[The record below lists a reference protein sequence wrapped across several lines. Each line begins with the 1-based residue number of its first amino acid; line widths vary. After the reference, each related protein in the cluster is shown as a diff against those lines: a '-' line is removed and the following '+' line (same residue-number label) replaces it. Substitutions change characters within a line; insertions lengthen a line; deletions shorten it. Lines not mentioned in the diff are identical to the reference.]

1 MNLKHNIMKTF
12 KIVFVISLL
21 LLTGINVYAE
31 NPNKTNQS
39 VNEQNKSGYY
49 IYGRDDIYS
58 QIGRRYTI
66 MGDKPANVRVE
77 WDLDDL
83 HQVTNMLQYIVVVRE
98 KALGEQTIKAHVTG
112 DNLDIVLTKKVI
124 AIDGVDPNPSDTG
137 YIPEWW

>member
-1 MNLKHNIMKTF
+1 MKTF

-49 IYGRDDIYS
+49 IYGRDDIYN

-124 AIDGVDPNPSDTG
+124 AIDGVDPNPSDTV

>member
-1 MNLKHNIMKTF
+1 MKTF

-49 IYGRDDIYS
+49 IYGRDDIYN

-137 YIPEWW
+137 YTPEWW